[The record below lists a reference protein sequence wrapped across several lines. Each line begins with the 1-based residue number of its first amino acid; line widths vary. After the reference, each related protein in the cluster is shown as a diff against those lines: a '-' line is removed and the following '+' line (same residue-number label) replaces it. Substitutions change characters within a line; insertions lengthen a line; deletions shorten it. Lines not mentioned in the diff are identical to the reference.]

1 MTTQNGTITGVT
13 LLEGSFG
20 GLIATVSSTNYTRK
34 VYHLSVDFPAYTGS
48 SDTMTVTGV
57 NTAIAAATRNGR
69 TLTLRAA
76 VPGQPGQ
83 DTTAQAVFAAGTSI
97 QAMAVS
103 NGTTTGDLAGN
114 LTDAAGTELTS
125 TTAVSGVGIIAVVD
139 ET

>member
-83 DTTAQAVFAAGTSI
+83 DTTAQAVFAT
-97 QAMAVS
+97 
-103 NGTTTGDLAGN
+103 GTTTGDLAGN